1 VIGSPVFC
9 GEHTMKLLR
18 VVVKCPKCGSEEVII
33 EKVFRYSTEKER
45 DDIILRET
53 LLHDG
58 FGWDLNTFTIKCAKC
73 GTIIEEVTFDIRP
86 ER

>member
-1 VIGSPVFC
+1 
-9 GEHTMKLLR
+9 MKLLR

-45 DDIILRET
+45 YHIILREI

-58 FGWDLNTFTIKCAKC
+58 VGWDLNTFIIKCAKC
-73 GTIIEEVTFDIRP
+73 ATIIENVTFEDIDKDGKRLA
-86 ER
+86 EQDRW